1 MAASIAPAG
10 PCATGGGALYIYA
23 GSPAAVGKTV
33 DPSPSSAWW
42 AASSSSFPSS
52 SATVLG
58 LVFFVLA
65 KGGRSCASM
74 GMCSLSALL
83 LWSPTRGLWVCLP
96 ATVSAAVDCSA
107 SSSLCVSAADFH
119 SKSTMRAGESRR
131 WLLWRNHALESF
143 VEEEGGLTLV
153 GVFVAGD
160 RDLKGSPLRW
170 GCGAVNFSSSRVF
183 LVNFHGC
190 TVLPF

>member
-1 MAASIAPAG
+1 M
-10 PCATGGGALYIYA
+10 
-23 GSPAAVGKTV
+23 
-33 DPSPSSAWW
+33 DPGPSSPWW

-65 KGGRSCASM
+65 KGGEILCIHGDVLFVRVA
-74 GMCSLSALL
+74 ALV
-83 LWSPTRGLWVCLP
+83 TDAGLWVCLP

-119 SKSTMRAGESRR
+119 SKSMMRAGESRR

-143 VEEEGGLTLV
+143 VEEEGGLTLA
-153 GVFVAGD
+153 GVFVASD